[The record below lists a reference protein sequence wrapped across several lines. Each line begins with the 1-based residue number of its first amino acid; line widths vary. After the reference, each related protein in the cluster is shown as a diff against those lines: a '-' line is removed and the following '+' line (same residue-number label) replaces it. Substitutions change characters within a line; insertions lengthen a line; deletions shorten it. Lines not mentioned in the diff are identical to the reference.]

1 VLVLG
6 LTFKENCPDVRNTK
20 VIDIVRELKTYGSV
34 VDVHDPWVDAEIARE
49 EYRIDMA
56 ADPEKGAYDVVV
68 LAVAHREFRA
78 MGSKGI
84 RHFGKPGSVVYDI
97 KYLLPS
103 DQADDRL

>member
-1 VLVLG
+1 
-6 LTFKENCPDVRNTK
+6 LT
-20 VIDIVRELKTYGSV
+20 S
-34 VDVHDPWVDAEIARE
+34 
-49 EYRIDMA
+49 
-56 ADPEKGAYDVVV
+56 DPENGAYDVVV

-84 RHFGKPGSVVYDI
+84 RAFGNAGAIVYDI